1 MFLVR
6 FSFMQPKQTKLRTI
20 VLESN
25 KNISFPIGTILT
37 VQKYYD
43 FLGLSEVL
51 GKHKRKGINFNSLVE
66 ALLSYK
72 LTENLSVTKASDW
85 INRDE
90 VLNVFH
96 LESFEQRTLYRVLE
110 IIGDNRDE
118 IMADIQDILFK
129 VYDFEHT
136 NINMDWTSFVLY
148 GNKCPLGKRGYS
160 RDHRPDKKQ
169 ITVGLSELSTPINV
183 PIGMT
188 VREGNVHDQVHFV
201 DTFEQVKDHL
211 EEGSVIVMDQ
221 GANRK
226 ENLERIENS
235 KLKFVT
241 SRQLNKSDEC
251 TWIKNFDKSESELV
265 DERYGVY
272 GQKKIF
278 PSRVNYLYF
287 SEKLY
292 YDQIEAK
299 LRKVERQ
306 FKEAELIQKSIDNH
320 RGLPKKYRINNP
332 LIDCEYSYQTKLRM
346 MGEEEA
352 KELLKNVSIT
362 GREGFF
368 CIVSNMN
375 LTLKEPLETYRL
387 KDSIE
392 KIFNSLKNEIEI
404 KPLRVWSEHSIY
416 GALIIGFIAQLIIS
430 LIRYEYTELKH
441 ISPKFIKNSL
451 MNLTVTVEFYKNR
464 SKRYIFSNFNPI
476 SEVILVQNQAII

>member
-1 MFLVR
+1 MTT
-6 FSFMQPKQTKLRTI
+6 KQTKLRTI
-20 VLESN
+20 VLDTN

-43 FLGLSEVL
+43 HLGLTEVI
-51 GKHKRKGINFNSLVE
+51 GKHKKKGNDFNSLVK

-85 INRDE
+85 INRSE
-90 VLNVFH
+90 VLEFFY
-96 LESFEQRTLYRVLE
+96 LDPFEQRTLYRVLG
-110 IIGDNRDE
+110 IIGENREE
-118 IMADIQDILFK
+118 IMFDIQDILFK
-129 VYDFEHT
+129 LYDFEHT
-136 NINMDWTSFVLY
+136 NINMDWTSLVLF

-169 ITVGLSELSTPINV
+169 ITVGLSELSEPINV

-188 VREGNVHDQVHFV
+188 VREGNVPDQVHFV
-201 DTFEQVKDHL
+201 DTFEQIKDRL
-211 EEGSVIVMDQ
+211 KEDSIIVMDQ

-226 ENLERIENS
+226 ENLESIESS

-241 SRQLNKSDEC
+241 SRQLNKSDEN
-251 TWIKNFDKSESELV
+251 TWIKNFDKSKSELV
-265 DERYGVY
+265 DKRYGIY

-278 PSRVNYLYF
+278 PSRINYLYF

-292 YDQIEAK
+292 HDQIESK
-299 LRKVERQ
+299 LRKVDRL
-306 FKEAELIQKSIDNH
+306 FKEAELIQQGIDNN
-320 RGLPKKYRINNP
+320 RGLPKRYKINNP
-332 LIDCEYSYQTKLRM
+332 LIDCEYSYQTKLTM
-346 MGEEEA
+346 MNEKEA
-352 KELLKNVSIT
+352 KELLKKASIT

-368 CIVSNMN
+368 CIVSNKD
-375 LTLKEPLETYRL
+375 LTLKKALETYRL

-416 GALIIGFIAQLIIS
+416 GALILGFLAQLIIS
-430 LIRYEYTELKH
+430 LIRFEYEDLKH

-451 MNLTVTVEFYKNR
+451 MNLTVTVEFYKNS
-464 SKRYIFSNFNPI
+464 SKRYIYSNFNPI
-476 SEVILVQNQAII
+476 SNVILVQNQGFI